1 MRWRLIVLGVLAV
14 AFAIACVICTSVAVD
29 LSFRAQQAYGDAQ
42 DNIPTIEQMDESN
55 RLYQES
61 WGLQILMTPLV
72 VGSLSCALAVPAVLG
87 RRWQLR
93 EAARQTGQ
101 PGQAAGPRTMSEAGS
116 T

>member
-14 AFAIACVICTSVAVD
+14 AFATGCAVCATVAVD
-29 LSFRAQQAYGDAQ
+29 LSFRAQQVYGDVQ
-42 DNIPTIEQMDESN
+42 ETSPTIEQMDESN

-93 EAARQTGQ
+93 EAAALAGQVRPGQVQ
-101 PGQAAGPRTMSEAGS
+101 PGQ
-116 T
+116 